1 MKMELADTGIATKML
16 TTDKTSRITSN
27 FIVSQK
33 RAADLPVDE
42 AAAANYEITSDEVVA
57 PTHNDGMAEKLG
69 GAKMQHFLLRG
80 GTDEDVIQLMFTTK

>member
-1 MKMELADTGIATKML
+1 MEIEKAVKGITTKKL
-16 TTDKTSRITSN
+16 TTDKTSRITSK

-33 RAADLPVDE
+33 RAADLPVDD
-42 AAAANYEITSDEVVA
+42 AAAANYEIISDEVVV

-80 GTDEDVIQLMFTTK
+80 GTDEDVI